1 MLGTDVQK
9 SALHSNSYQRNLTM
23 YRDEIIAEVWRNRD
37 AYVEEHHHSL
47 EEIGADLQRRQ
58 EKHRERL
65 IDRRPNKEMQRT
77 AGSRR

>member
-1 MLGTDVQK
+1 
-9 SALHSNSYQRNLTM
+9 M
-23 YRDEIIAEVWRNRD
+23 YSDEIIAEVWRNRD
-37 AYVEEHHHSL
+37 NYVEEHHHSL

>member
-1 MLGTDVQK
+1 
-9 SALHSNSYQRNLTM
+9 M

-47 EEIGADLQRRQ
+47 EEIVTDLQRRQ

-65 IDRRPNKEMQRT
+65 VDRRPNKKIQQT
-77 AGSRR
+77 AKGRS

>member
-1 MLGTDVQK
+1 
-9 SALHSNSYQRNLTM
+9 M

-37 AYVEEHHHSL
+37 AYVEEHNHSL
-47 EEIGADLQRRQ
+47 EEIVTDLRRRQ

-65 IDRRPNKEMQRT
+65 IEQRPNKVMQQT

>member
-1 MLGTDVQK
+1 
-9 SALHSNSYQRNLTM
+9 M

-37 AYVEEHHHSL
+37 AYVEEHNHSL
-47 EEIGADLQRRQ
+47 EEIVTDLRRRQ

-65 IDRRPNKEMQRT
+65 IDQRPNKEMQQT